1 MKRVFFSVVL
11 IILAISICAFSS
23 ISTVKK
29 SNEMKNELE
38 RIGVLITDGKT
49 DEAEKQLNE
58 TEKIWYKTENL
69 FSFIVDADKIE
80 ELNVGFSMIKAH
92 LKDKNKEHAL
102 ERLREC
108 ELLLEEIAEDEKL
121 DIKNIM

>member
-11 IILAISICAFSS
+11 IILAISICIFSS
-23 ISTVKK
+23 VSTVKK
-29 SNEMKNELE
+29 SEEMKNELE
-38 RIGVLITDGKT
+38 ETGLLITDGKT
-49 DEAEKQLNE
+49 TEALKRLDEAEK
-58 TEKIWYKTENL
+58 IWKKTENL
-69 FSFIVDADKIE
+69 FSFLVDADKIE

-108 ELLLEEIAEDEKL
+108 ELLLEEIAENEKL